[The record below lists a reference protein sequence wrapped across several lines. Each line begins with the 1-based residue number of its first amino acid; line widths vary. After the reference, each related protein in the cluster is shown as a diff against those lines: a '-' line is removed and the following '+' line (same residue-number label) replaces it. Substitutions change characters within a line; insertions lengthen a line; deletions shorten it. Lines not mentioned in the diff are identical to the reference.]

1 MTGTRDLL
9 VRAVVVSWN
18 GAHLLPACLDSLL
31 AQDLAPGAMEVV
43 VVDNASV
50 DGTLDLLSRAYPQV
64 RVVVSDTNL
73 GFAGG
78 VALGLAGLD
87 ARYALLLNNDATM
100 EPDAVRRLVEHLD
113 SPAHALVGAATA
125 QILLTEPDPT
135 GRTLV
140 NSTGN
145 VLTRTGA
152 ATDRDWL
159 AVAEA
164 HEAAQDVFGFCGG
177 AALLRTR
184 ALDEVGS
191 FDPRLFLYYEDTDL
205 SWRLRAAGWEIHYV
219 PGAVA
224 HHQHAASSDAA
235 SPLFRYYNT
244 RNSLIVFT
252 RHAPLLVVVRS
263 FARQVLAWVR
273 YAAGRG
279 EPAPLLDARRRALSD
294 YVRLLPTTLRERRAT
309 WGGRATLRRA
319 IYRSGLHPRA

>member
-1 MTGTRDLL
+1 MTGTREVL

-50 DGTLDLLSRAYPQV
+50 DGTLELLSRAYPQV
-64 RVVVSDTNL
+64 RVVVSDVNL

-113 SPAHALVGAATA
+113 VPAHARVGAATA
-125 QILLTEPDPT
+125 QILLTEPDDD

-159 AVAEA
+159 AAAEA
-164 HEAAQDVFGFCGG
+164 LEAEQDVFGFCGG
-177 AALLRTR
+177 AALLRAR

-191 FDPRLFLYYEDTDL
+191 FDPGLFLYYEDTDL
-205 SWRLRAAGWEIHYV
+205 SWRLRAAGWDIHYV

-252 RHAPLLVVVRS
+252 RHAPLLVVVKS

-279 EPAPLLDARRRALSD
+279 EPAPLLNARRRALGD
-294 YVRLLPTTLRERRAT
+294 YVRRLPT
-309 WGGRATLRRA
+309 TLRRA